1 MLNHNF
7 HLRDKG
13 LSNAL
18 GIESLARHRWY
29 FVKEGFSPK
38 LVEKALETEG
48 VGSTELLLDPFAGSG
63 TAPLTGALAG
73 MKVRAF
79 EINPFLRFLSNTKV
93 QQIRPAKFRDHA
105 DILAQRLD
113 RRVPSA
119 LEGYSTFTEGNR
131 WARWLFPTD
140 VLRTFEAGREAL
152 KSCASSSRNLL
163 KLALLGSIMDCC
175 NATRDGKCLRYA
187 KGWSEKQSSAGD
199 FKQRF
204 QERTRAITEDL
215 ETAPINP
222 RVVRI
227 IQGDARALVAKH
239 DSEKFRI
246 CITSPRYLNSFDYSD
261 VYRPELF
268 LGGFVNSNKSL
279 MKIRLQT
286 VRSHLQAN

>member
-119 LEGYSTFTEGNR
+119 L
-131 WARWLFPTD
+131 D
-140 VLRTFEAGREAL
+140 VQP
-152 KSCASSSRNLL
+152 ASANSWR
-163 KLALLGSIMDCC
+163 
-175 NATRDGKCLRYA
+175 
-187 KGWSEKQSSAGD
+187 
-199 FKQRF
+199 
-204 QERTRAITEDL
+204 
-215 ETAPINP
+215 
-222 RVVRI
+222 
-227 IQGDARALVAKH
+227 ARAA
-239 DSEKFRI
+239 S
-246 CITSPRYLNSFDYSD
+246 Y
-261 VYRPELF
+261 
-268 LGGFVNSNKSL
+268 G
-279 MKIRLQT
+279 
-286 VRSHLQAN
+286 